1 MAFKARL
8 NFFGRVYHVLQ
19 RAFALNKLADFCT
32 VPIPVYTTHPL
43 LRQRQLMAARRNQY
57 P

>member
-8 NFFGRVYHVLQ
+8 NFYGRVYHVLQ
-19 RAFALNKLADFCT
+19 RAFALNKLADFCI
-32 VPIPVYTTHPL
+32 VPNPAYTTHPL
-43 LRQRQLMAARRNQY
+43 LTQRQLMAASRNQY

>member
-8 NFFGRVYHVLQ
+8 NFYGRVYHVLQ
-19 RAFALNKLADFCT
+19 RAFALNKLADYCT